1 MDSRNEV
8 IMFKVG
14 DLVRYREQF
23 ADNDDNSIGLIVKQN
38 LIFPHLWRIKWI
50 NGSEYQENGTML
62 EVVKK

>member
-14 DLVRYREQF
+14 DLVRYK
-23 ADNDDNSIGLIVKQN
+23 ANAVDNDSIGLIVKQN
-38 LIFPHLWRIKWI
+38 PVFKKLWEILWTD
-50 NGSEYQENGTML
+50 GSKYQENGMYL